1 MAKGVSQETMPP
13 GEVRYR
19 QGTITGNA
27 GRRTATIIVE
37 NTSDRDIQVTS
48 HYHFFEVN
56 KRLRF
61 DRAQAFGMHLDIPP
75 GTSIR
80 FEPGERRD
88 VRLVEFGGGRRLVG
102 FAGLTNAQANAET
115 LALALQRARIQG
127 FLDTGRTE
135 APESPGPHSPEPS
148 GSPS

>member
-115 LALALQRARIQG
+115 KALALQRARIQG
-127 FLDTGRTE
+127 FLDMGRTE
-135 APESPGPHSPEPS
+135 APESPSPQSPDAS
-148 GSPS
+148 GSLA

>member
-1 MAKGVSQETMPP
+1 MPP
-13 GEVRYR
+13 GEVRFR
-19 QGTITGNA
+19 AGTITGNA
-27 GRRTATIIVE
+27 GRRAVTILVE

-75 GTSIR
+75 GTTIR

-88 VRLVEFGGGRRLVG
+88 VRLVEFGGGKRLIG
-102 FAGLTNAQANAET
+102 FAGLTNAQANDET
-115 LALALQRARIQG
+115 KALALQRARVQG
-127 FLDTGRTE
+127 FLDMGPAE
-135 APESPGPHSPEPS
+135 ASESPSPQSPGAS
-148 GSPS
+148 GSPA